1 MTEVLLARMVS
12 RAHVRFDGGKQ
23 FLLQRQIFGYRLD
36 DVIGPAHRLGEIGA
50 RPHARDGTLV
60 FAKLAQIG
68 GDAILYRIQ
77 ACRDCVCNRDVMTGN
92 GKNLGNAVAH
102 EAGADDGY
110 ARLGHAQPAV

>member
-12 RAHVRFDGGKQ
+12 PRTCGSMAANSFCFSCQV
-23 FLLQRQIFGYRLD
+23 FGYRLD

-50 RPHARDGTLV
+50 RPHARDGTLL